1 MERNPAMGS
10 EMGPLKQVF
19 EGRAMTIGADPER
32 LAEARDW
39 AQRAA
44 ADAGLPESDCYQI
57 KLAMSEAVANAIEHG
72 STGPHDSIR
81 IDAFSVNGSLIFEVR
96 DTGTLVPPS
105 RRATEEDESGRGL
118 ELVALVM
125 DEIELSST
133 ADGSLMRFAKR
144 LL

>member
-1 MERNPAMGS
+1 
-10 EMGPLKQVF
+10 MGPLNQVF
-19 EGRAMTIGADPER
+19 EGRAMTIGAEPER

-39 AQRAA
+39 ALRAA
-44 ADAGLPESDCYQI
+44 ADAGLPDPDCYQI

-81 IDAFSVNGSLIFEVR
+81 IDAFTLDGALIFEIR
-96 DTGTLVPPS
+96 DSGTFVQPS

-125 DEIELSST
+125 DEVQLHST

-144 LL
+144 L